1 MNREV
6 PRVYRAAVIGCGAI
20 GSSIEDDT
28 VSANYRFLLP
38 FGHAPVYHALP
49 RTDLVAGADPGPE
62 RRRLFAERWGLA
74 PEHVYADYREMLE
87 RERIDI
93 VSVATPTPYH
103 VEIALAAVDA
113 GVKAVYAEKPIASSL
128 ADAERLI
135 AACAEAGVALAIN
148 HTRRGDNLVRQ
159 ARRLID
165 DGSIG
170 DLHSI
175 VIHCTD
181 QLMWSATHAFDL
193 ANYFNG
199 DGPAA
204 WVSGRLA
211 ATPEID
217 PGGTAL
223 IVYENGV
230 QAYIDSSSAHPHLMR
245 AEVMGSKGK
254 IVIGNYELELWRTD
268 EAHVRRP
275 LVQYPFP
282 QVQPAASAMTNL
294 VNELLDQVE
303 GGPPVIT
310 NGHTAIKALEQI
322 VALYE
327 SSEQGN
333 RRIDLPLPDRTR
345 VIRSR

>member
-1 MNREV
+1 MNKMASNI
-6 PRVYRAAVIGCGAI
+6 YRAAVIGCGAI

-28 VSANYRFLLP
+28 INASYRTLLP

-49 RTDLVAGADPGPE
+49 RTELVAGADPGEE
-62 RRRLFAERWGLA
+62 RRRLFSERWSLD
-74 PEHVYADYREMLE
+74 PTHVYADYREMLE

-103 VEIALAAVDA
+103 VEIALAAVEA
-113 GVKAVYAEKPIASSL
+113 GVKAIYAEKPIASSL

-135 AACAEAGVALAIN
+135 AACADAGVALAIN
-148 HTRRGDNLVRQ
+148 HTRRGDYLNRT
-159 ARRLID
+159 AKRLID
-165 DGSIG
+165 EGVIG

-175 VIHCTD
+175 VIHGAD

-199 DGPAA
+199 DVPAA
-204 WVSGRLA
+204 WIMGKLGT
-211 ATPEID
+211 TPEKD
-217 PGGTAL
+217 PGGTAF

-230 QAYIDSSSAHPHLMR
+230 QAYIDSSAGHPHLMR
-245 AEVMGSKGK
+245 AEVLGNKGK

-268 EAHVRRP
+268 EAHPRRP

-282 QVQPAASAMTNL
+282 QVQPAVSAMTNL

-310 NGHTAIKALEQI
+310 NGHTAIKALELI
-322 VALYE
+322 VGLYE
-327 SSEQGN
+327 SSEQNN
-333 RRIDLPLPDRTR
+333 RRVDLPLAERTR
-345 VIRSR
+345 VIRSN